1 MAIVATLLDKARAR
15 RGIPTDMAL
24 AERLGRSRAV
34 VSEWRAGKSYP
45 DEDLI
50 VALAQLAG
58 DEPGQWLIAIKA
70 VRTEGAAG
78 KVWADLA
85 KRLGASVAVL
95 VAAALPFGA
104 QAKAGSH
111 FAINPDTA
119 HYVKRRG
126 YYWNLLRDWLA
137 HLLHRPNPSPECME
151 ARQCL

>member
-1 MAIVATLLDKARAR
+1 MAIVAALLDKARATR
-15 RGIPTDMAL
+15 SIPSDLAL
-24 AERLGRSRAV
+24 AERLGISRQAV
-34 VSEWRAGKSYP
+34 SNWRHGDKFP
-45 DEDLI
+45 DEETI
-50 VALAQLAG
+50 AQLALLAG
-58 DEPGQWLIAIKA
+58 DDPAQWLVAIKA
-70 VRTEGAAG
+70 VRTDGAAG
-78 KVWADLA
+78 KAWAALA
-85 KRLGASVAVL
+85 KRLGAAAAVLL
-95 VAAALPFGA
+95 VAALPQAG